1 MKLVKAA
8 GGLKQD
14 KKTKVLINT
23 NMTGYDAIIAQR
35 KKDRQTTD
43 MLYQIDNLHK
53 QVDDL
58 RADLELLKKKH

>member
-1 MKLVKAA
+1 
-8 GGLKQD
+8 
-14 KKTKVLINT
+14 
-23 NMTGYDAIIAQR
+23 MTGYDAIIAQI